1 MTNVSRLTSP
11 AAECFASADRLSSAH
26 GADEFFAEPGAACW
40 NGPGHHHT
48 QEPYAAGGKE
58 QARGPAPVGGEAAA
72 ADRRA
77 ELKWSGKRDQEGGEQ
92 ARHEQ
97 GVAAPFGELSIVG
110 LIAHA
115 ARNMGEAFEQT
126 NLYVRPVVEV
136 DGHEAGARFAI
147 VRRADGVW
155 IEDRRRNPN
164 SFSEP
169 CAFPRALRPRTGTS
183 PGRCREGGE
192 PPSLPSEP

>member
-11 AAECFASADRLSSAH
+11 AAACFASADRLSSAH

-58 QARGPAPVGGEAAA
+58 QAR
-72 ADRRA
+72 
-77 ELKWSGKRDQEGGEQ
+77 
-92 ARHEQ
+92 HEQ
-97 GVAAPFGELSIVG
+97 GVAAPFDELSIVG

-115 ARNMGEAFEQT
+115 ARNMGEALEQT
-126 NLYVRPVVEV
+126 NLYARAVVEI

-155 IEDRRRNPN
+155 IEGRRRNPN

-169 CAFPRALRPRTGTS
+169 SASSRAFRRRTGTS
-183 PGRCREGGE
+183 PGRYRKESE
-192 PPSLPSEP
+192 LPRLPSEP